1 MKTFLKGA
9 ALLVVTALGAS
20 TAFADHD
27 ADDVY
32 GFAMLSHLKSDSSL
46 NISDGL
52 GLQVGIGKALND
64 RWNIEGYFQSTST
77 GDAPRLS
84 SLALGTDL
92 QLNFNQH
99 GRFQP
104 YLFGGVGLQS
114 TRLTGLATDQHAV
127 ISGGVGFRTKFSE
140 NSRAS
145 FRGEF
150 RHRAYELQSLSLDDQ
165 LFSIGVHFPF
175 GGDDMLAPAAAPEP
189 VGDAD
194 GDGVTDDIDRCPNTA
209 SGVAVDSYG
218 CARDSDGDGVPDYK
232 DECPDTVSGAVVND
246 KGCEMDGDN
255 DGVVDRLDECPDSA
269 EGVQVDIKGCEI
281 KEEIRLP
288 GVNFESNSD
297 RLVPGAES
305 VLYDAAATLD
315 KNPSITVEVAGHT
328 DSDGAAEY
336 NESLSAR
343 RAATVRD
350 FLISRG
356 IAEDRMTAR
365 GYGESQP
372 VADNS
377 TAAGKAQNR
386 RVVLRITDR

>member
-1 MKTFLKGA
+1 MKNFFKGA
-9 ALLVVTALGAS
+9 ALLVAVAMTAN
-20 TAFADHD
+20 TAVADHD
-27 ADDVY
+27 EDEVY
-32 GFAMLSHLKSDSSL
+32 GFAMLSHLQSDSKL
-46 NISDGL
+46 NIGDGL
-52 GLQVGIGKALND
+52 GLHLGVGKSLNQ
-64 RWNIEGYFQSTST
+64 NINVEAYFQSAST
-77 GDAPRLS
+77 GDPARLS
-84 SLALGTDL
+84 TLAVGSDV
-92 QLNFNQH
+92 QLKIGQSQ
-99 GRFQP
+99 RFQP
-104 YLFGGVGLQS
+104 YVFGGLGLQS
-114 TRLTGLATDQHAV
+114 TRLTGFTTDQSVVFAA
-127 ISGGVGFRTKFSE
+127 GLGFRAHFE
-140 NSRAS
+140 NTRAS
-145 FRGEF
+145 LRGEF
-150 RHRAYELQSLSLDDQ
+150 RYRDYDMQALDLDDQ
-165 LFSIGVHFPF
+165 LFSVGIHYPF
-175 GGDDMLAPAAAPEP
+175 GGEEMPAPVVVPEA

-194 GDGVTDDIDRCPNTA
+194 GDGVTDDIDRCPDTA

-218 CARDSDGDGVPDYK
+218 CPRDSDGDGVADYM
-232 DECPDTVSGAVVND
+232 DECPDTVSGAAVD
-246 KGCEMDGDN
+246 AKGCEMDGDN

-305 VLYDAAATLD
+305 VLYDAAATLE

-328 DSDGAAEY
+328 DSDGAADY

-356 IAEDRMTAR
+356 ISADRMTAR
-365 GYGESQP
+365 GYGEAQP

>member
-1 MKTFLKGA
+1 MKNFLKGA
-9 ALLVVTALGAS
+9 ALLVAVVLGAS
-20 TAFADHD
+20 TAFAEHSDEE
-27 ADDVY
+27 VY
-32 GFAMLSHLKSDSSL
+32 GFAMLSHLKSDSAL
-46 NISDGL
+46 NIDDGL
-52 GLQVGIGKALND
+52 GLHVGLGKAFND
-64 RWNIEGYFQSTST
+64 RWNIEGYFQSAST

-92 QLNFNQH
+92 QFSFNQH
-99 GRFQP
+99 GRFKP

-127 ISGGVGFRTKFSE
+127 VSGGVGFRASFEGT
-140 NSRAS
+140 RAS
-145 FRGEF
+145 LRGEF
-150 RHRAYELQSLSLDDQ
+150 RHRAYEVQSLSLDDQ
-165 LFSIGVHFPF
+165 LFSIGIHMPF
-175 GGDDMLAPAAAPEP
+175 GGDDMPAPAPVVEA

-194 GDGVTDDIDRCPNTA
+194 GDGVTDDIDRCPDTA

-218 CARDSDGDGVPDYK
+218 CARDSDGDGVADYM

-315 KNPSITVEVAGHT
+315 KNPSIKVEVAGHT
-328 DSDGAAEY
+328 DSDGAADY

-386 RVVLRITDR
+386 RVVLRITER